1 MQRVIWNPKPFYT
14 IEPKLNLQFPKFCGI
29 IIFSRAKN
37 TYKRRVYII
46 LKAKLKRHTKDIALV
61 LGTIIFWFVLIIAII
76 NIKYKPAYEVKID
89 GEILGYISSNVSFK
103 NRIDDEII
111 NKEGNNIEDVTLNKV
126 PEYQKKLIKRDTEF
140 KEEEILEKLDKEYT
154 TITYKYFIVALNDEN
169 KAYVDTL
176 EQAEEVVNDIKS
188 EYQDENLNL
197 QIISK
202 YTENIEE
209 VKCDNIEVAETNIKS
224 EVEEIIKQEK
234 EEEERKN
241 ALAIINGINVSV
253 LPVNG
258 TITSRY
264 GASSSIRRSTHT
276 GLDIACASGTDIKV
290 VAKGTVTFAAYNGS
304 YGNLVKVDH
313 GNGVETWYAHCS
325 KIYATVGQEVEA
337 GDVIAAVGST
347 GNSTGPHLHLEI
359 RINGA
364 TVNPQ
369 NYVY

>member
-1 MQRVIWNPKPFYT
+1 M
-14 IEPKLNLQFPKFCGI
+14 
-29 IIFSRAKN
+29 
-37 TYKRRVYII
+37 YII
-46 LKAKLKRHTKDIALV
+46 LKTKLKKLTKEIAIV
-61 LGTIIFWFVLIIAII
+61 LGTITVGFVLIIAII
-76 NIKYKPAYEVKID
+76 NIKYKPVYEVKIE
-89 GEILGYISSNVSFK
+89 GEIVGYVQDENSLK
-103 NRIDDEII
+103 DRIEMEII
-111 NKEGNNIEDVTLNKV
+111 KQEGKNIEYVTLKQF
-126 PEYQKKLIKRDTEF
+126 PEFEKKLATKNTICDEDG
-140 KEEEILEKLDKEYT
+140 ILEKLKNQYT

-176 EQAEEVVNDIKS
+176 DEAEEVVNKIKS
-188 EYQDENLNL
+188 EYQDDELNL
-197 QIISK
+197 QIITK
-202 YTENIEE
+202 YTENLSE
-209 VKCDNIEVAETNIKS
+209 VKCDTVEIAENNIKS
-224 EVEEIIKQEK
+224 EVEERIKQEK

-276 GLDIACASGTDIKV
+276 GLDIACSLGTDIKV

-304 YGNLVKVDH
+304 YGNLIKVDH

-325 KIYATVGQEVEA
+325 KIYAKVGQEVDA

-359 RINGA
+359 RIDGK

-369 NYVY
+369 DYLY